1 MFKLKEFRGWDTNSK
16 HESVNYFIENNN
28 IKDFEVVGYKLV
40 WEEGYVPYTIILIK
54 YWED

>member
-16 HESVNYFIENNN
+16 HENVNDFIENNN